1 MEVLRGKEMSG
12 VIAYFLL
19 LGGVFGLAIGLYYVL
34 RTAKL
39 I

>member
-1 MEVLRGKEMSG
+1 MSG

-19 LGGVFGLAIGLYYVL
+19 LGGAFAVAVGLLFTL
-34 RTAKL
+34 RAVKL